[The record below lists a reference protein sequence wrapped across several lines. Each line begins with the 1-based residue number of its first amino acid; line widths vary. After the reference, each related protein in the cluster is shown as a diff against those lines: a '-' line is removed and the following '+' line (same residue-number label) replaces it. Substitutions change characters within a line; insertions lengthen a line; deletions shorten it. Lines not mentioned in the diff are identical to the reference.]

1 MIKKDC
7 SGLPCPQPVLETRE
21 LIASHPSEPIEITV
35 DNEPAVQNVSRF
47 LQSQGYEVKSRAAEQ
62 EGRYVISGEPGACA
76 LAADTSSYDAGTGA
90 QKILVFIPSDTLGAG
105 DDELG
110 RKLMQNF
117 IRTLGELGPDL
128 WRVVFVNSGVKLA
141 VNGSDNLDALE
152 GLEARG
158 VSILVCGTCLEFFG
172 LLESRAVG
180 ETTNMLDIVTSMQL
194 ASKVIRC

>member
-7 SGLPCPQPVLETRE
+7 SGLPCPQPVLEARE
-21 LIASHPSEPIEITV
+21 LVASHPSEPIEIIV

-47 LQSQGYEVKSRAAEQ
+47 LQSQGYDVESHAAEQ
-62 EGRYVISGEPGACA
+62 EGRYVINGVPGACA
-76 LAADTSSYDAGTGA
+76 IAANTSPDDAGAGA
-90 QKILVFIPSDTLGAG
+90 QKILVFIPSDTLGTG

-110 RKLMQNF
+110 RKLMRNF
-117 IRTLGELGPDL
+117 IMTLGELGPDL

-141 VNGSDNLDALE
+141 VNGSENLDALKE
-152 GLEARG
+152 LETRG
-158 VSILVCGTCLEFFG
+158 VSILVCGTCLDYFG
-172 LLESRAVG
+172 LVESRAVG